1 LPTRP
6 AETVVAAVA
15 ARAKR
20 ENFILMVDEIEGL
33 TICERRE
40 GGKRKEFW
48 RVLQREW
55 EYGLVVVLELGPK
68 TTVPVR
74 YLFG

>member
-1 LPTRP
+1 
-6 AETVVAAVA
+6 VVAAVA

-33 TICERRE
+33 TICERR

-48 RVLQREW
+48 RVL
-55 EYGLVVVLELGPK
+55 
-68 TTVPVR
+68 
-74 YLFG
+74 

>member
-1 LPTRP
+1 MRP

-33 TICERRE
+33 TVCERRE

-48 RVLQREW
+48 RVL
-55 EYGLVVVLELGPK
+55 
-68 TTVPVR
+68 
-74 YLFG
+74 